1 MPHNRNLDFLND
13 QTLSN
18 EYIDLDSAEK
28 NSVSVHNKKNQYYQ
42 QDNLTRFRDP
52 NNKAISEKPKN
63 KRIFNQS
70 SSVSVP

>member
-28 NSVSVHNKKNQYYQ
+28 NSVSVHNKKN
-42 QDNLTRFRDP
+42 
-52 NNKAISEKPKN
+52 
-63 KRIFNQS
+63 
-70 SSVSVP
+70 